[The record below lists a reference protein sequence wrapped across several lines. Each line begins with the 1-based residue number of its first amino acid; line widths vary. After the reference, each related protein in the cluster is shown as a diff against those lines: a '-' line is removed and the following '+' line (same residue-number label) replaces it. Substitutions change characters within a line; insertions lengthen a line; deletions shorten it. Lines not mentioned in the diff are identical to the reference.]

1 MSNVIHFLRILQRNL
16 KWMMLLGVATA
27 VAVFFFTRNMPKEY
41 ESETEIFTGITSGLS
56 VDNVEGEKIDFF
68 AANNAFDNIINIIQ
82 SRQTLQEVGM
92 RLLAGHLLLTE
103 PSLENLSAAS
113 FEQLQEWI
121 DAETRKKLIVEN
133 DTEATYLNIVN
144 WYQTDFHSDAVKA
157 VFNNGGSPYSHKTI
171 RSVRVFRVQN
181 SDLIRLA
188 YTSND
193 PAISQQTLEI
203 LNEVFIRMVAE
214 VKVAQTNDIV
224 AYFRNQVNMAEDRL
238 SDAEE
243 KLKVFKT
250 ENRVIN
256 YGEQTKSIA
265 MMKEY
270 MEDEYQKELATRAS
284 AQAAVSKLETQLSV
298 NKEMLKYSE
307 SMLEKRQE
315 LADINKKIA
324 VLEVY
329 HNDEEMLSEMR
340 SRAEKI
346 KAQLSNDL
354 YNRMEYSRTTEG
366 VSVNKVLEEWLEY
379 TLALD
384 RSNARIKVYEN
395 RKVYFNDLY
404 DEFSV
409 VGSTIGKIERQIDV
423 EEKNYLEL
431 LHSLNL
437 ALMRLSSETL
447 ASDGLQVTVA
457 PFFPLSPLPSK
468 RLMLVIVAF
477 IVTFILPYAWAIVRD
492 LLDLSIKNG
501 KRLASLSG
509 TKHIG
514 SIAQT
519 KMLEKWGGENAPVLR
534 TKVLR
539 LVWSKIENELRT
551 VKDKPVF
558 VNLLSMRK
566 TEGKSFVATELAT
579 ELQNQGY
586 SVFVLQPGEG
596 GYAVSENLN
605 RVSDWSG
612 LTEEDLSGYDVVL
625 VEHPALLDEP
635 YAKKLLAV
643 ANINVMVAWSG
654 RIWND
659 ADKRKMQEVLIE
671 ENAPCVSLLNGADQD
686 EMEKLVGELPKKIS
700 GIRKLLKRYMQLQFS
715 SGVASA

>member
-1 MSNVIHFLRILQRNL
+1 MNNVIHFLRILQRNL
-16 KWMMLLGVATA
+16 KWMLLLGIATA
-27 VAVFFFTRNMPKEY
+27 VTVFFFTRNLPKEY

-56 VDNVEGEKIDFF
+56 IENVEGAKVDFF
-68 AANNAFDNIINIIQ
+68 AANNAFDNLINIIQ

-103 PSLENLSAAS
+103 PSLENLSNDS
-113 FEQLQEWI
+113 FEQLNEWV
-121 DAETRKKLIVEN
+121 DAETRKKLIVAN
-133 DTEATYLNIVN
+133 DTEATYLNIVK
-144 WYQTDFHSDAVKA
+144 WYQTEFHSEAVKA
-157 VFNNGGSPYSHKTI
+157 VFNSGASPYSHKAI
-171 RSVRVFRVQN
+171 SGIRVFRVQN
-181 SDLIRLA
+181 SDLLRIA
-188 YTSND
+188 YTWKD
-193 PAISQQTLEI
+193 PAIAQQTLEI
-203 LNEVFIRMVAE
+203 LNKVFIQMVAE

-224 AYFRNQVNMAEDRL
+224 AYFRNQVALAEQRL
-238 SDAEE
+238 SSAEE

-284 AQAAVSKLETQLSV
+284 AQAAVAKLETQLSV

-307 SMLEKRQE
+307 SMLQKRQE
-315 LADINKKIA
+315 LADINSKIA

-329 HNDEEMLSEMR
+329 HNDDELLTDMR
-340 SRAEKI
+340 NQAEKI

-354 YNRMEYSRTTEG
+354 FNRMEYSRTTEG
-366 VSVNKVLEEWLEY
+366 VPVTKLLEEWLEY

-404 DEFSV
+404 DDFSV
-409 VGSTIGKIERQIDV
+409 VGSTIGKIEREISV

-457 PFFPLSPLPSK
+457 PYFPLSPLPSK

-477 IVTFILPYAWAIVRD
+477 IVTSILPYIWAVVRD

-501 KRLASLSG
+501 KRLSTLSK

-519 KMLEKWGGENAPVLR
+519 RMLEKWGGENAPALS
-534 TKVLR
+534 TKILR

-558 VNLLSMRK
+558 VNLLSMRR
-566 TEGKSFVATELAT
+566 TEGKTFVAGELAN
-579 ELQNQGY
+579 ELTNQGY
-586 SVFVLQPGEG
+586 NVLVLQPGEG
-596 GYAVSENLN
+596 SYHVSENLN
-605 RVSDWSG
+605 RVADWSE
-612 LTEEDLSGYDVVL
+612 LTTHDLSGCDVVL
-625 VEHPALLDEP
+625 VEHPALLEEP
-635 YAKKLLAV
+635 YAKKLLSQ
-643 ANINVMVAWSG
+643 ANINILVAWSG
-654 RIWND
+654 RTWND

-686 EMEKLVGELPKKIS
+686 EMERMIGDLPKKRS
-700 GIRKLLKRYMQLQFS
+700 GLRKLLKRYMQLQFS
-715 SGVASA
+715 SGVASS

>member
-27 VAVFFFTRNMPKEY
+27 VTVFFFTRNLPKEY

-56 VDNVEGEKIDFF
+56 IENVEGAKVDFF

-103 PSLENLSAAS
+103 PSLENLSAES
-113 FEQLQEWI
+113 FEQLNEWI
-121 DAETRKKLIVEN
+121 DAETRKQLIVAN
-133 DTEATYLNIVN
+133 DTEATYLNIVK
-144 WYQTDFHSDAVKA
+144 WYQTEFHSDAVKII
-157 VFNNGGSPYSHKTI
+157 FNSGASPYSYKAI
-171 RSVRVFRVQN
+171 RGVRVFRVQN
-181 SDLIRLA
+181 SDLLRLA
-188 YTSND
+188 YTWKD
-193 PAISQQTLEI
+193 PAIAQQTLEI
-203 LNEVFIRMVAE
+203 LNKVFIQMVAE

-224 AYFRNQVNMAEDRL
+224 AYFRNQVALAEGRL
-238 SDAEE
+238 SSAEE

-284 AQAAVSKLETQLSV
+284 AQAAVAKLETQLSV

-307 SMLEKRQE
+307 SMLAKRQE
-315 LADINKKIA
+315 LADINSKIA

-329 HNDEEMLSEMR
+329 HNDDKMLAEMR
-340 SRAEKI
+340 NQAEKI

-354 YNRMEYSRTTEG
+354 FNRMEYSRTTEG
-366 VSVNKVLEEWLEY
+366 VPVTKLLEEWLEY

-404 DEFSV
+404 DDFSV
-409 VGSTIGKIERQIDV
+409 VGSTIGKIEREISV

-457 PFFPLSPLPSK
+457 PYFPLSPLPSK
-468 RLMLVIVAF
+468 RMMLVIVAF
-477 IVTFILPYAWAIVRD
+477 IVTFILPYVWAVVRD

-501 KRLASLSG
+501 KRLAELSKA
-509 TKHIG
+509 KHIG

-519 KMLEKWGGENAPVLR
+519 KMLEKWGGENAPALR
-534 TKVLR
+534 TKILR

-551 VKDKPVF
+551 VKHRPVF

-566 TEGKSFVATELAT
+566 TEGKSFVASEIAT
-579 ELQNQGY
+579 ELTHQGY
-586 SVFVLQPGEG
+586 QVWVLQPGEG

-605 RVSDWSG
+605 RVADWSG
-612 LTEEDLSGYDVVL
+612 LTDEDLSGYDVVL

-635 YAKKLLAV
+635 YAKKLLA
-643 ANINVMVAWSG
+643 AGNINVLVAWSG
-654 RIWND
+654 RVWND
-659 ADKRKMQEVLIE
+659 ADKRKMQEVLIA

-686 EMEKLVGELPKKIS
+686 EMEKLVGDLPKKRS